1 MANSSAKLYKL
12 KQEIL
17 NSNKESNDSK
27 TIVRSLDYLISYTE
41 YASLIK
47 EYRRALNLGIKMF
60 ENVKYIVENES
71 KTEKLYLGS

>member
-1 MANSSAKLYKL
+1 VATVQNYTNW
-12 KQEIL
+12 QEIL

-47 EYRRALNLGIKMF
+47 EKYRRALNLGI
-60 ENVKYIVENES
+60 
-71 KTEKLYLGS
+71 

>member
-41 YASLIK
+41 YASI
-47 EYRRALNLGIKMF
+47 EAAQ
-60 ENVKYIVENES
+60 
-71 KTEKLYLGS
+71 

>member
-1 MANSSAKLYKL
+1 VANSSAKLY

-47 EYRRALNLGIKMF
+47 E
-60 ENVKYIVENES
+60 KYEEHSI
-71 KTEKLYLGS
+71 